1 MRALWLEDHQLIGDS
16 LELLLQ
22 VMMPEVSLDKARSV
36 EVAVQLAQSFQYEVI
51 LLDWWLGETPGPTTL
66 QALRGAGC
74 DAPFIVVTADERP
87 QVLEEAWRLGAIAHV
102 SKAAEPEQLLDAL
115 RRVLQGRLS
124 AVAAGG
130 QMAGALPPAVA
141 LDIEQVF
148 PELTPRQADVFRC
161 LMRGLSDKEIARELD
176 VSHTTAR
183 THVRAILQVV
193 GANRRGEAV
202 YKARSRGARVG

>member
-22 VMMPEVSLDKARSV
+22 VMMPEISLDKARSV
-36 EVAVQLAQSFQYEVI
+36 DVAVQLVQSFHYEVI
-51 LLDWWLGETPGPTTL
+51 LLDWWLGDTPGGTTL
-66 QALRGAGC
+66 KALREAGC
-74 DAPFIVVTADERP
+74 SAPFIVVTGDDRPEVLDEAR
-87 QVLEEAWRLGAIAHV
+87 ALGALDNV
-102 SKAAEPEQLLDAL
+102 SKSAEPEQLLDAL
-115 RRVLQGRLS
+115 RRALQGQIAAARDGVQLIPVPS
-124 AVAAGG
+124 AA
-130 QMAGALPPAVA
+130 PA
-141 LDIEQVF
+141 LDVAEVY
-148 PELTPRQADVFRC
+148 PELTPRQADVFRF

-202 YKARSRGARVG
+202 YLARSRGARVD

>member
-22 VMMPEVSLDKARSV
+22 VMMPEISLDKARTV
-36 EVAVQLAQSFQYEVI
+36 DVAVQLAQSFQYEVI
-51 LLDWWLGETPGPTTL
+51 LLDWWLGDTAGPTTL
-66 QALRGAGC
+66 QALREAGC
-74 DAPFIVVTADERP
+74 EAPFIVVTADERP
-87 QVLEEAWRLGAIAHV
+87 QVLEEAWRLGAMAHV
-102 SKAAEPEQLLDAL
+102 SKAAEPEQLLEAL
-115 RRVLQGRLS
+115 RRALQVCQPVTRS
-124 AVAAGG
+124 AASATGAASPVAA
-130 QMAGALPPAVA
+130 V
-141 LDIEQVF
+141 DISQVF

-202 YKARSRGARVG
+202 YKARSRGARVD